1 MYPWSIIFG
10 KPSETMS
17 LGDKASNGAKTQMML
32 AQSACCHGYRAPLG
46 LPNSTPPNKGF
57 FENCHGLSYLDLDPL
72 FLGWMHPFSTP
83 LRPVHGFGMQ
93 PDVFER
99 AIALQNLLS
108 LRMGDLEI
116 GAGFRHGLRKGTYF
130 LSNMKNFGVLNL
142 QDKKKTRLKRVCSK
156 PSQFQTEKAVFL
168 WRKSWSNR

>member
-32 AQSACCHGYRAPLG
+32 AQSACCHGYRAPRG

-116 GAGFRHGLRKGTYF
+116 GAGFRHGLRKGTLIKHEEF
-130 LSNMKNFGVLNL
+130 WGAQSSGFKKNENTF
-142 QDKKKTRLKRVCSK
+142 RVCSK
-156 PSQFQTEKAVFL
+156 ASQFQTEKAVFL